1 MPLTKA
7 GKPVGQRQK
16 RSSCANYLGV
26 PGVENTI
33 DEKRIGHMKMF
44 PGQWVQGGGE
54 IVSV

>member
-7 GKPVGQRQK
+7 GKPLGQSPK
-16 RSSCANYLGV
+16 RSSCANSPGV

-33 DEKRIGHMKMF
+33 DEKRIEHMKLL